1 MKTAIT
7 PTRNENFSEWYQNVI
22 VAADLAE
29 NAPVRGCMT
38 IKPYGWAIWEL
49 MRDEM
54 DKRIKA
60 AGVLNAN
67 FPLLIPIEFFNKE
80 AEHVAGF
87 AKEAAVVTHYRLKMI
102 DGKLQPDPE
111 SKLTEPYI
119 IRPTSE
125 TIIGEA
131 MARWVQSYRD
141 LPLKLNQWVNVMRWE
156 MRPRMFLRTSEFNWQ
171 EGHNVFATHEEANED
186 ARKMHRVYGDYMRDV
201 LAIPCIMGEKTPEE
215 RFAGADHTYTIEEIM
230 QDGKALQAGTSHDLG
245 QHFAKSFGIQYLG
258 TDGKLNYAWTTS
270 WGTSTR
276 MMGGLIMT
284 HSDDDGLVLPPAV
297 APYQV
302 VIIPITRG
310 DEDMSSM
317 NEFVANLE
325 TQLREKNIRVMV
337 DNSDMRSP
345 DKMWKW
351 IKRGVPL
358 RAEIGAREVE
368 TGTVTL
374 TRRDIGKASRETISV
389 VDFADVVSEKLDAIQ
404 RDMFVAAAQRNE
416 AMIHNVKNLAELESA
431 LANGKIGFFRIK
443 YSETTN
449 AEFESLIEKYKI
461 SRRCLDDTDPS
472 FVFVAKSY

>member
-7 PTRNENFSEWYQNVI
+7 PTRAENFSEWYQNLI

-49 MRDEM
+49 MRDAM
-54 DKRIKA
+54 DQRIKA

-67 FPLLIPIEFFNKE
+67 FPLLIPIEYFNKE

-102 DGKLQPDPE
+102 DGRLQPDPE

-131 MARWVQSYRD
+131 MSRWVQSYRD

-215 RFAGADHTYTIEEIM
+215 RFAGADHTYTVEQIM

-258 TDGKLNYAWTTS
+258 KDGNLTYAWTTS

-276 MMGGLIMT
+276 MMGGLFMT
-284 HSDDDGLVLPPAV
+284 HSDDDGLILPPAV
-297 APYQV
+297 APHQV
-302 VIIPITRG
+302 VIIPILR
-310 DEDMSSM
+310 DDDNADAMA
-317 NEFVANLE
+317 EFVANLE
-325 TQLREKNIRVMV
+325 SQLNERGVRVLT
-337 DNSDMRSP
+337 DNSDMRAP

-351 IKRGVPL
+351 IKRGAPL
-358 RAEIGAREVE
+358 RAEIGVREVE
-368 TGTVTL
+368 TGTVTI
-374 TRRDIGKASRETISV
+374 TRRDLGKSSRETISV
-389 VDFADVVSEKLDAIQ
+389 ADFGDAVVAKLDAMQ
-404 RDMFVAAAQRNE
+404 RDMLSAAEARNKN
-416 AMIHNVKNLAELESA
+416 MIHDVKNLAELDAA
-431 LANGKIGFFRIK
+431 LADGKVGFFRIK
-443 YSETTN
+443 YSETTVP
-449 AEFESLIEKYKI
+449 EFDALMEKYKI
-461 SRRCLDDTDPS
+461 TRRCLDDADPS

>member
-7 PTRNENFSEWYQNVI
+7 PTRAEDFSGWYQSLI

-49 MRDEM
+49 MRDQM

-60 AGVLNAN
+60 VGVQNAN
-67 FPLLIPIEFFNKE
+67 FPLLIPIEYFNRE

-111 SKLTEPYI
+111 AKLTEPYV

-131 MARWVQSYRD
+131 MSRWVQSYRD

-171 EGHNVFATHEEANED
+171 EGHNVFATHEEANAD
-186 ARKMHRVYGDYMRDV
+186 ARKMHNVYRDFMENV
-201 LAIPCIMGEKTPEE
+201 LAIPVIMGEKTPEE
-215 RFAGADHTYTIEEIM
+215 RFAGADHTYTAEQIM

-245 QHFAKSFGIQYLG
+245 QHFAKSFNIQFLG
-258 TDGKLNYAWTTS
+258 TDGKLQHAWTTS

-276 MMGGLIMT
+276 MMGGLFMV

-302 VIIPITRG
+302 VIIPITR
-310 DEDMSSM
+310 DETVDALNTYSH
-317 NEFVANLE
+317 NLAE
-325 TQLREKNIRVMV
+325 KLRAAGVRVLV
-337 DNSDMRSP
+337 DDSDMRSP

-358 RAEIGAREVE
+358 RVEIGAREME
-368 TGTVTL
+368 TNTITV
-374 TRRDIGKASRETISV
+374 TRRDLGKESKKTMPATELVANVNDMLATIQ
-389 VDFADVVSEKLDAIQ
+389 ADML
-404 RDMFVAAAQRNE
+404 AAAQKRNE
-416 AMIHNVKNLAELESA
+416 SMIHNVADLAELDSA
-431 LANGKIGFFRIK
+431 LASGKIGFFRIK
-443 YSETTN
+443 YNLTTN
-449 AEFESLIEKYKI
+449 EKFDAMMEKYKI
-461 SRRCLDDTDPS
+461 SRRCLDDSDPS

>member
-7 PTRNENFSEWYQNVI
+7 PTRSENFSEWYQNLI

-60 AGVLNAN
+60 NGVLNAN
-67 FPLLIPIEFFNKE
+67 FPLLIPINFVNKE

-102 DGKLQPDPE
+102 DGTLQPDPDA
-111 SKLTEPYI
+111 KLTEPYV

-131 MARWVQSYRD
+131 MSRWVQSYRD

-156 MRPRMFLRTSEFNWQ
+156 MRPRLFLRTSEFNWQ
-171 EGHNVFATHEEANED
+171 EGHNVFATHSEANDD
-186 ARKMHRVYGDYMRDV
+186 ARKMHKMYAEYMANV
-201 LAIPCIMGEKTPEE
+201 LAIPVIMGEKTVEE
-215 RFAGADHTYTIEEIM
+215 RFAGADHTYTVEQIM

-245 QHFAKSFGIQYLG
+245 QHFAKSFGIKYLG
-258 TDGKLNYAWTTS
+258 ENGKLEYGWTTS

-276 MMGGLIMT
+276 MMGGLFMT
-284 HSDDDGLVLPPAV
+284 HADDDGLILPPAV

-302 VIIPITRG
+302 VIIPITRS
-310 DEDMSSM
+310 ENV
-317 NEFVANLE
+317 NELNSYAHKIAE
-325 TQLREKNIRVMV
+325 QLHEKNIRVLV
-337 DNSDMRSP
+337 DDSDMRAP

-358 RAEIGAREVE
+358 RVEIGEREMNE
-368 TGTVTL
+368 KTLTV
-374 TRRDIGKASRETISV
+374 TRRDLGKSSKTTVAVEHFTNDVQNMLNTI
-389 VDFADVVSEKLDAIQ
+389 Q
-404 RDMFVAAAQRNE
+404 HDMLAAAQARNKT
-416 AMIHNVKNLAELESA
+416 MIHDVKDLKELECA
-431 LANGKIGFFRIK
+431 LESGKVGFFRIK
-443 YSETTN
+443 YNLTTN
-449 AEFESLIEKYKI
+449 TEFDGLIEKYKI
-461 SRRCLDDTDPS
+461 SRRCLDDQDPS

>member
-7 PTRNENFSEWYQNVI
+7 PTRAENFSEWYQNLI

-49 MRDEM
+49 MRDAM
-54 DKRIKA
+54 DRRIKA

-67 FPLLIPIEFFNKE
+67 FPLLIPIEYFNKE

-102 DGKLQPDPE
+102 DGRLQPDPE

-131 MARWVQSYRD
+131 MSRWVQSYRD

-215 RFAGADHTYTIEEIM
+215 RFAGADHTYTVEQIM

-245 QHFAKSFGIQYLG
+245 QHFAKSFGIKYLG
-258 TDGKLNYAWTTS
+258 TDGQLTYAWTTS

-276 MMGGLIMT
+276 MMGGLFMT

-297 APYQV
+297 APHQV
-302 VIIPITRG
+302 VIIPITHG
-310 DEDMSSM
+310 DEDMDAM
-317 NEFVANLE
+317 NAFTANLE
-325 TQLREKNIRVMV
+325 SQLNERGVRVLT
-337 DNSDMRSP
+337 DNSDMRAP

-358 RAEIGAREVE
+358 RVEVGAREIE
-368 TGTVTL
+368 TGTVTI
-374 TRRDIGKASRETISV
+374 TRRDLGKASRETVSV
-389 VDFADVVSEKLDAIQ
+389 ADLGEAVVAKLDAMQ
-404 RDMFVAAAQRNE
+404 RDMLAAATERNKK
-416 AMIHNVKNLAELESA
+416 MIHDVANLAELESA
-431 LANGKIGFFRIK
+431 LADGKVGFFRIK
-443 YSETTN
+443 YSETTTP
-449 AEFESLIEKYKI
+449 EFDALMEKYKI
-461 SRRCLDDTDPS
+461 TRRCLDDNDPS

>member
-7 PTRNENFSEWYQNVI
+7 PTRSEDFSGWYQNLI

-60 AGVLNAN
+60 CGVQNAN
-67 FPLLIPIEFFNKE
+67 FPLLIPIDYFNRE

-87 AKEAAVVTHYRLKMI
+87 AKEAAVVTHYRLKKI
-102 DGKLQPDPE
+102 DGKLQPDPDAE
-111 SKLTEPYI
+111 LTEPYV

-131 MARWVQSYRD
+131 MSRWVQSYRD
-141 LPLKLNQWVNVMRWE
+141 LPMKLNQWVNVMRWE

-171 EGHNVFATHEEANED
+171 EGHNVFATHEEANDD
-186 ARKMHRVYGDYMRDV
+186 ARKMHKMYGEYMRDV
-201 LAIPCIMGEKTPEE
+201 LAIPCVMGEKTPEE
-215 RFAGADHTYTIEEIM
+215 RFAGADHTYTVEQIM

-245 QHFAKSFGIQYLG
+245 QHFAKSFGIQFLG
-258 TDGKLNYAWTTS
+258 TDGKLQNAWTTS

-276 MMGGLIMT
+276 MMGGLFMT

-302 VIIPITRG
+302 VIIPITR
-310 DEDMSSM
+310 DETVDAL
-317 NEFVANLE
+317 VDYANALGE
-325 TQLREKNIRVMV
+325 KLRALGVRVLV
-337 DNSDMRSP
+337 DSSDMRSP

-358 RAEIGAREVE
+358 RIEVGAREME
-368 TGTVTL
+368 TDTITV
-374 TRRDIGKASRETISV
+374 TRRDIGKDSKKTMPVAELVASV
-389 VDFADVVSEKLDAIQ
+389 N
-404 RDMFVAAAQRNE
+404 DMLRQMQYDMLAAAQKRNQS
-416 AMIHNVKNLAELESA
+416 MIHNVDDLDALDAALES
-431 LANGKIGFFRIK
+431 GKIGFFRIK
-443 YSETTN
+443 YDLTTN
-449 AEFESLIEKYKI
+449 EKFDAMMEKYKI
-461 SRRCLDDTDPS
+461 SRRCLDDSDPTY
-472 FVFVAKSY
+472 VFVAKSY